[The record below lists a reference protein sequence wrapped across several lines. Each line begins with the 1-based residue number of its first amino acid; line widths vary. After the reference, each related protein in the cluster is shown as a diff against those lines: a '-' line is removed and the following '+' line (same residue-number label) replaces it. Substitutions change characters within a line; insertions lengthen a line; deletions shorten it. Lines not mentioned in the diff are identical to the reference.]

1 MQQFLKVDGHNGLVR
16 DMSTGAIINTN
27 KSEYE
32 EYMARKRMAEQ
43 REAEISKHSEDINI
57 LKNELQDIKSM
68 LLEILQKKI
77 EHKDP

>member
-1 MQQFLKVDGHNGLVR
+1 MNQYVKVEGHNGLVR

-27 KSEYE
+27 RTDYD

-57 LKNELQDIKSM
+57 LKNELQDIKS
-68 LLEILQKKI
+68 LILQLLQKK
-77 EHKDP
+77 D

>member
-1 MQQFLKVDGHNGLVR
+1 MNQYVKVEGHNGLVR

-27 KSEYE
+27 RTDYD

-57 LKNELQDIKSM
+57 LKNEMQEIKSM
-68 LLEILQKKI
+68 ILQLLQKK
-77 EHKDP
+77 D